1 MNKWLEKYSNG
12 DIVQQNY
19 NDVSVSLPEGFV
31 GMGYNTKGRNYSPA
45 WGGQFEEGGA
55 LTKAQGGGSTPQA
68 QKSKTLPPI
77 LTDDPRKVQAYSDSL
92 NLYNRFKDAKSNYTN
107 FISSQGFNPSYI
119 EEWPIDGW
127 VDQNVHPKIGAIKY
141 GILKNSGGG
150 FDRDINGTP
159 RYYNFYPT
167 KSGKDQKLYEDSDLS
182 SNIGKR
188 YPIYKKPV
196 QPVVLQK
203 KQEFSLKK
211 KVTKAEL
218 LKLDRTTFTP
228 GLVGQQGPD
237 VQLPTIQNLPY
248 RVEYYDGDINGMTHK
263 NFIDEKAG
271 SEFMKELQNRSYGIP
286 YGVQAYYENTPKK
299 ENGGWLDKYQGR
311 GEEPLTKSSADW
323 YEQRKTLPQFSRVAG
338 ERLKLLSTLPKVQL
352 TPLEELQKFGAV
364 GEYIKNRGDDASQE
378 SLADYKK
385 LFGQEPSIEDTK
397 NIIDRSYK
405 DAWKEYA
412 KGKAELPESWKAHY
426 DRFIS
431 QYPFPG
437 MKIEPKHTFDFNY
450 RNLDSDK
457 LFNLKNDLPKN
468 KKGGVVKDDMG
479 YWNPDNHG
487 KVVEIDSPYITMEG
501 VDQPLIGISD
511 EGDQKY
517 MLPGK
522 NYKFKGKKVREYPVA
537 KNGVRQE
544 QKGLQNLDDLLN
556 FTNYNKPQPGGWLNK
571 YN

>member
-1 MNKWLEKYSNG
+1 MDWREKAYVSGKALENRCRFNENEESILDDINPLNWLGS
-12 DIVQQNY
+12 
-19 NDVSVSLPEGFV
+19 
-31 GMGYNTKGRNYSPA
+31 MA
-45 WGGQFEEGGA
+45 GA
-55 LTKAQGGGSTPQA
+55 LGTAPLEARDYDSNLPYVAAILDPLIQG
-68 QKSKTLPPI
+68 
-77 LTDDPRKVQAYSDSL
+77 RM
-92 NLYNRFKDAKSNYTN
+92 
-107 FISSQGFNPSYI
+107 GFNPLGSAINTGKKIGSKVAQSMKSGALSNAYKLNPYAFKPNPESLYASLDKNTAEKILDSYNI
-119 EEWPIDGW
+119 NPIDVRKNW
-127 VDQNVHPKIGAIKY
+127 SSSVPESSKYIVEANKDRNLFQKLNNDQNIATYDMPLSHLEGSNVYKKNWLTGYKRIEPTNYISEKTNSFNTY
-141 GILKNSGGG
+141 GEMNDYLMNRGINPNSGKVNYQ
-150 FDRDINGTP
+150 DLLPHSDIG
-159 RYYNFYPT
+159 YN
-167 KSGKDQKLYEDSDLS
+167 
-182 SNIGKR
+182 
-188 YPIYKKPV
+188 
-196 QPVVLQK
+196 
-203 KQEFSLKK
+203 
-211 KVTKAEL
+211 
-218 LKLDRTTFTP
+218 
-228 GLVGQQGPD
+228 
-237 VQLPTIQNLPY
+237 
-248 RVEYYDGDINGMTHK
+248 
-263 NFIDEKAG
+263 
-271 SEFMKELQNRSYGIP
+271 
-286 YGVQAYYENTPKK
+286 
-299 ENGGWLDKYQGR
+299 
-311 GEEPLTKSSADW
+311 
-323 YEQRKTLPQFSRVAG
+323 
-338 ERLKLLSTLPKVQL
+338 
-352 TPLEELQKFGAV
+352 
-364 GEYIKNRGDDASQE
+364 ASQE

-426 DRFIS
+426 DRFIG

-487 KVVEIDSPYITMEG
+487 KIVEISSPDITMEG